1 MTKAQL
7 EEQNHVLKTNF
18 TTLHNEVTSLKQRF
32 TSQRADL
39 DYVQKKSRHLE
50 EDKAL
55 LGRLITKV
63 LDQQENLD
71 TLRDNEPY

>member
-18 TTLHNEVTSLKQRF
+18 DTIHQEVTVLKQRF

-55 LGRLITKV
+55 LGRLIIKV

>member
-18 TTLHNEVTSLKQRF
+18 DTIHQEVTVLKQRF
-32 TSQRADL
+32 TSKRADL

-55 LGRLITKV
+55 LGRLIIKV